1 MTRLI
6 HSHSEAS
13 LQCAEAQP
21 NRLIESSATSGWS
34 SLLLDYQEGAGVSD
48 TFETH
53 PTEDLTLVVA
63 CAGQHQIEAH
73 SGGMWRSAV
82 YQSGN
87 AGMTP
92 PGETAR
98 LRWRTPSSRQSFRTM
113 HVYLPQSL
121 LCAVAEEYSSIGR
134 TTSTARL
141 SALSFRDETIT
152 TQVSALLAASRAGE
166 PDIYAAAV
174 SNWLVT
180 HLLSRQPHW
189 DQMVDDPRRTAA
201 IPDRRL
207 ARVIEFMSCHLDRAL
222 TLDELAREAGISV
235 HHFGRRFRE
244 RAGMGPAAYLTKLR
258 MEKAELLLT
267 TTDLPV
273 SDVALRCGYL
283 RPSAFST
290 AFLRHSGMTPSRRRS
305 GH

>member
-1 MTRLI
+1 MTSRF
-6 HSHSEAS
+6 HAHAEDSSR
-13 LQCAEAQP
+13 CAAAQP
-21 NRLIESSATSGWS
+21 NRLIETSASSGWS
-34 SLLLDYQEGAGVSD
+34 SLLLDHHEGVGRSD
-48 TFETH
+48 VFETY

-63 CAGQHQIEAH
+63 CAGRHQIEAL
-73 SGGMWRSAV
+73 SGGQWRSAV
-82 YQSGN
+82 YQPGN

-98 LRWRTPSSRQSFRTM
+98 LRWQTPSLRQPFRTM

-121 LCAVAEEYSSIGR
+121 LSAVADEYRRVGR
-134 TTSTARL
+134 PSSTARL
-141 SALSFRDETIT
+141 SALAFRDETIAT
-152 TQVSALLAASRAGE
+152 HVGALLAASRSGE
-166 PDIYAAAV
+166 PDLYAAGAA
-174 SNWLVT
+174 NWLVT
-180 HLLSRQPHW
+180 HLLSRQAQW
-189 DQMVDDPRRTAA
+189 DHMVDDPRRTAT
-201 IPDRRL
+201 ISDPRL

-244 RAGMGPAAYLTKLR
+244 RVGMGPASYLTKLR

-273 SDVALRCGYL
+273 SEIAHRCGYL

-290 AFLRHSGMTPSRRRS
+290 AFLRHAGMTPSERRA
-305 GH
+305 GL